1 MIYCYSLRKGSS
13 VLPNFFNMESYLK
26 ELCSYLKE
34 LCSKKHILVNTVP
47 KINAC
52 FIFEN
57 GKGGT
62 LMLGIIVV
70 FPLFSNLFLQTQAFI
85 AINYLMVACER

>member
-13 VLPNFFNMESYLK
+13 VPPNFFNRVPFSYF
-26 ELCSYLKE
+26 KE

-57 GKGGT
+57 GGGGST
-62 LMLGIIVV
+62 LTLGSIIV

-85 AINYLMVACER
+85 AINFLMVTRER